1 MILTIHLILVLQRTG
16 LLLGK
21 KQSPQNKS
29 STIRQD
35 KKVWSYD
42 KTGENAHRFYNLG
55 YTNSYI
61 WQSKY

>member
-1 MILTIHLILVLQRTG
+1 MMKEATLPAYKFCVQASCTQMILTIHLILVLQRTG

-35 KKVWSYD
+35 KKV
-42 KTGENAHRFYNLG
+42 
-55 YTNSYI
+55 
-61 WQSKY
+61 